1 MAEPALLYDYW
12 RSSASYRL
20 RIALNIKAIAYRA
33 VPIDLLEGDQQSD
46 AHLER
51 NPQGFVPVLEIDGQR
66 MTQSL
71 AIIEYLE
78 ATRPEPALLPPD
90 PIGQQRVRM
99 LAQMVAMDIHPI
111 CNLVVFR
118 EVMARAGG
126 GEATKRAWMQLFIG
140 RGLAALEARLQDRE
154 TGRYCHGDQVT
165 LADLCLVPQVYTA
178 ERSQIDMAA
187 FPTIQR
193 INEACQALEAFDKA
207 RPENCRPSG

>member
-20 RIALNIKAIAYRA
+20 RIALNFKAIAYRA
-33 VPIDLLEGDQQSD
+33 VPVDLLESDQQSD

-51 NPQGFVPVLEIDGQR
+51 NSQGFVPVLEIDGQR

-78 ATRPEPALLPPD
+78 ATRPAPALLPPD

-126 GEATKRAWMQLFIG
+126 GEATKRAWMYLFIG
-140 RGLAALEARLQDRE
+140 RGFTALEARLQDAA
-154 TGRYCHGDQVT
+154 TGRYCHGDQVS
-165 LADLCLVPQVYTA
+165 LADLCLVPQVYNA
-178 ERSQIDMAA
+178 ERCQIDMAG
-187 FPTIQR
+187 FPTIAR
-193 INEACQALEAFDKA
+193 VNAACLELAAFERA
-207 RPENCRPSG
+207 IPENCRP

>member
-20 RIALNIKAIAYRA
+20 RIALNLKGIVYRA
-33 VPIDLLEGDQQSD
+33 VPVDLLEGDQQSD

-51 NPQGFVPVLEIDGQR
+51 NPQGFVPVLEIDGRR

-78 ATRPEPALLPPD
+78 ATRPEPALLPSD

-99 LAQMVAMDIHPI
+99 LSQMVAMDIHPI
-111 CNLVVFR
+111 CTLVVFR

-126 GEATKRAWMQLFIG
+126 GEATKRAWMHLFIG
-140 RGLAALEARLQDRE
+140 RGLAALEAQLQDGW
-154 TGRYCHGDQVT
+154 TGRFCHGDQVS
-165 LADLCLVPQVYTA
+165 LADLCLVPQVYNA
-178 ERSQIDMAA
+178 KRSQIDMAA

-193 INEACQALEAFDKA
+193 INEACLESEAFELA
-207 RPENCRPSG
+207 RPENCRQSG